1 MAEAI
6 RRSERLQKKRE
17 AADRSRHESDKSESD
32 QEEISFSKR
41 AQPSGS
47 KANKGHRRALVEDD
61 EVLSVFGRLSMTSD
75 QANDSQEKESA
86 SDSDGQST
94 TSSQSRA
101 KTKAQRN
108 YEEALRAYHDAKYEA
123 PRVREELDRRLR
135 LAAAALASERA
146 AKSTRKAT
154 DVKKTTPVAR
164 PRAVNVNQTA
174 EKSTEQDDTVDE
186 FLTSMR
192 ERFRSMIN
200 DSQSPP
206 RSANVALV
214 NPPSSSKQAVAV
226 VMNKVT
232 ASQASVPVNMPV
244 SSAVLSMATSISST
258 AMITT
263 SVVSLPVMTA
273 VTTTTSSLPVTAVIG
288 LTSTPIPARVQ
299 VEEELERR
307 LAEAEEKIRAAEAA
321 ERRAMAAEK
330 LVKEAE
336 AKFLSIEIASEIL
349 SVSERQSNKSRIRSR
364 EAEQGSELTSAASEV
379 RKAIRG
385 NPNLTTVDNIA
396 LFSTSDNRKEAHVKK
411 QSNGT
416 VEKISAGIKSKQL
429 PPVKRTEKKKSKAR
443 MTRVEEEE
451 ILEMSDDES
460 KLESAS
466 RVGRSSRKIQPSR
479 SRSPS
484 SSKRRVRVQETS
496 SESEK
501 SVASAGRKERKNIK
515 LPVYS
520 GDSFLD
526 QFLLQFRNCAELSR
540 WPKEEWGKRLI
551 PCLEGRGC
559 AVLTKKLMSGNPS
572 YGKIVRAL
580 RLRFGGEDDPSTWR
594 SALKRRERREKESL
608 TDLAFWISD
617 YLDKA
622 YTEGSDMD
630 PVFAVDLFIDA
641 LTDPRQRLHV
651 ECGKPANLQEAL
663 HLAQIWESAH
673 RSESARQY
681 RHSKPVRARQITTG
695 DTDAEQSCS
704 DVRVVHEKEKK
715 SGQKK
720 KEKARKGNNK
730 GRESQVKNEASQSRV
745 QETAAQG
752 DWMRAIEECKA
763 EIRELKLQQPVVKND
778 FVPQGRG
785 GYSGQ
790 PNRGVLNANAQPFHP
805 VAPYRYAQ
813 PQMQR
818 GCFICHA
825 PDHFKRECPYYQAP
839 PAQQQQVGNGQS
851 RWTAD
856 QAHGQSQNRQ

>member
-6 RRSERLQKKRE
+6 CRSERLQKKRE
-17 AADRSRHESDKSESD
+17 AAGRSRHESDQSESD
-32 QEEISFSKR
+32 QEEISFNSKR

-47 KANKGHRRALVEDD
+47 KANKSHRRALFEDD

-94 TSSQSRA
+94 TSSQSRV
-101 KTKAQRN
+101 KTKAQIN

-135 LAAAALASERA
+135 LAAAALASERTA
-146 AKSTRKAT
+146 QSSSSKKTAI
-154 DVKKTTPVAR
+154 KTTPVAR
-164 PRAVNVNQTA
+164 PRAVNENQTA

-258 AMITT
+258 TMITT

-307 LAEAEEKIRAAEAA
+307 LAEAEEKIRVAEAA

-416 VEKISAGIKSKQL
+416 VEKMSAGMKSKQL
-429 PPVKRTEKKKSKAR
+429 PPVKQTEKKKPKAR
-443 MTRVEEEE
+443 MTRVEEEISE
-451 ILEMSDDES
+451 ISDDES

-466 RVGRSSRKIQPSR
+466 RVGRSSKKIQSSR

-484 SSKRRVRVQETS
+484 SPKRRVRVQETS

-551 PCLEGRGC
+551 PCLEGRGR

-641 LTDPRQRLHV
+641 LTDSQQRLHV

-663 HLAQIWESAH
+663 HLAQVWESAH

-778 FVPQGRG
+778 VVPQGRG

>member
-17 AADRSRHESDKSESD
+17 AAGRSRHESDQSESD
-32 QEEISFSKR
+32 QEEISFNSKR
-41 AQPSGS
+41 AQSSGS
-47 KANKGHRRALVEDD
+47 KANKGHRRALFEDD

-75 QANDSQEKESA
+75 QANDSQEKECS

-94 TSSQSRA
+94 TSSQSRS
-101 KTKAQRN
+101 KTKAQRD
-108 YEEALRAYHDAKYEA
+108 YEKALRAYHDAKYEA

-135 LAAAALASERA
+135 LAAAALASERTA
-146 AKSTRKAT
+146 QSSSSKKTAI
-154 DVKKTTPVAR
+154 KTTPVAR
-164 PRAVNVNQTA
+164 PRAVNENQTA

-299 VEEELERR
+299 VEDELERR

-416 VEKISAGIKSKQL
+416 VEKMSAGMKSKQL
-429 PPVKRTEKKKSKAR
+429 PPVKQTEKKKHKAR
-443 MTRVEEEE
+443 MTRVEEE
-451 ILEMSDDES
+451 ISEMSDDES

-466 RVGRSSRKIQPSR
+466 RVGRSSRKIQSSR
-479 SRSPS
+479 SRFPS
-484 SSKRRVRVQETS
+484 STKRRVRVQETS

-551 PCLEGRGC
+551 PCLEGRGR

-641 LTDPRQRLHV
+641 LTDPQQRLHV

-663 HLAQIWESAH
+663 HLAQVWESAH

-704 DVRVVHEKEKK
+704 DVRVVHENEKK

-720 KEKARKGNNK
+720 KEKARKGNGK
-730 GRESQVKNEASQSRV
+730 GRESQVKNEASQPRV
-745 QETAAQG
+745 QETAVQG

-763 EIRELKLQQPVVKND
+763 EIRELKAQQPVRSDV
-778 FVPQGRG
+778 VPQGRG

>member
-32 QEEISFSKR
+32 QEEISFNSKR

-47 KANKGHRRALVEDD
+47 KANKGHRRALFEDD

-94 TSSQSRA
+94 TSSQSRV
-101 KTKAQRN
+101 KTKAQIN

-135 LAAAALASERA
+135 LAAAALASERTA
-146 AKSTRKAT
+146 QSSSSKKTAI
-154 DVKKTTPVAR
+154 KTTPVAR

-379 RKAIRG
+379 RKAVRG

-416 VEKISAGIKSKQL
+416 VEKMSAGMKSKQL
-429 PPVKRTEKKKSKAR
+429 PPVKRAEKKKPKAR
-443 MTRVEEEE
+443 MTRVEEEISE
-451 ILEMSDDES
+451 ISDDES

-466 RVGRSSRKIQPSR
+466 RVGRSSKKIQSSR

-484 SSKRRVRVQETS
+484 SPKRRVRVQETS

-551 PCLEGRGC
+551 PCLEGRGR

-641 LTDPRQRLHV
+641 LTDPQQRLHV

-663 HLAQIWESAH
+663 HLAQVWESAH
-673 RSESARQY
+673 RSESAR
-681 RHSKPVRARQITTG
+681 
-695 DTDAEQSCS
+695 
-704 DVRVVHEKEKK
+704 
-715 SGQKK
+715 
-720 KEKARKGNNK
+720 
-730 GRESQVKNEASQSRV
+730 
-745 QETAAQG
+745 
-752 DWMRAIEECKA
+752 
-763 EIRELKLQQPVVKND
+763 
-778 FVPQGRG
+778 
-785 GYSGQ
+785 
-790 PNRGVLNANAQPFHP
+790 
-805 VAPYRYAQ
+805 
-813 PQMQR
+813 
-818 GCFICHA
+818 
-825 PDHFKRECPYYQAP
+825 
-839 PAQQQQVGNGQS
+839 
-851 RWTAD
+851 
-856 QAHGQSQNRQ
+856 

>member
-416 VEKISAGIKSKQL
+416 VEKMSAGMKSKQL
-429 PPVKRTEKKKSKAR
+429 PPVKQTEKKKHKAR
-443 MTRVEEEE
+443 MTRVEEE

-466 RVGRSSRKIQPSR
+466 RVGRSSRKIQSSR

-484 SSKRRVRVQETS
+484 SPKRRVRVQETS
-496 SESEK
+496 LESEK
-501 SVASAGRKERKNIK
+501 SAASAGRKERKNIK

-551 PCLEGRGC
+551 PCLEGRGR
-559 AVLTKKLMSGNPS
+559 ALLTKKLMSGNPS

-617 YLDKA
+617 YVDKA

-641 LTDPRQRLHV
+641 LTDPQQRLHV

-663 HLAQIWESAH
+663 HLAQVWESAH

-681 RHSKPVRARQITTG
+681 RHSKPVRARQVITG

-720 KEKARKGNNK
+720 KEKARKGNSK

-778 FVPQGRG
+778 VVPQGRG

-790 PNRGVLNANAQPFHP
+790 LNRGVLNANAQPFHP

>member
-17 AADRSRHESDKSESD
+17 AAGRSRHESDQSESE
-32 QEEISFSKR
+32 QEEISFNSKR

-47 KANKGHRRALVEDD
+47 KANKGHRRASFEDD

-123 PRVREELDRRLR
+123 PRVREELDHRLR

-154 DVKKTTPVAR
+154 DVIKTTPVAR

-232 ASQASVPVNMPV
+232 ASQASVPVNMPI

-273 VTTTTSSLPVTAVIG
+273 VATTTSSLPVTAVIG

-379 RKAIRG
+379 RKAVRG

-416 VEKISAGIKSKQL
+416 VEKISAGMKSKQL
-429 PPVKRTEKKKSKAR
+429 PPVKQTEKKKPKAR
-443 MTRVEEEE
+443 MTRVEEEISE
-451 ILEMSDDES
+451 ISDDES

-466 RVGRSSRKIQPSR
+466 RVGRSSKKIQSSR

-484 SSKRRVRVQETS
+484 SPKRRVRVQETS

-551 PCLEGRGC
+551 PCLEGCGR

-641 LTDPRQRLHV
+641 LTDPQQRLHV

-663 HLAQIWESAH
+663 HLAQVWESAH

-681 RHSKPVRARQITTG
+681 RHSKPVRARQVIAG
-695 DTDAEQSCS
+695 DEDVDQSNES
-704 DVRVVHEKEKK
+704 RVVHEKEKK

-720 KEKARKGNNK
+720 KEKARKGNSK

-745 QETAAQG
+745 QETAVQG

-778 FVPQGRG
+778 VVPQGRG